1 MKPNNPIYII
11 SKGRWKSRLTVKVLE
26 EMGADYHIVVEQSE
40 YDEYAKVIDPKKIL
54 ILDEKYKDDYDTFA
68 DIGITSSKGS
78 GPARNF
84 VWNHAISTGAKW
96 HWILDDNIRFF
107 TRYNNNKRYRVKTQT
122 MFRIMEDFVNRYENV
137 GIAGP
142 NYHFFIAEKS
152 KSYPPFVAN
161 TKVYSCLLIRNDLPI
176 RWRGRYNEDVD
187 ICLRAM
193 KLGYCTIQFNV
204 FLQQKMKTQQMKG
217 GNEEIYSKGTLE
229 KSQMLVRMHP
239 DVAKVVWRYG
249 RWHHEVD
256 YRKFKKMK
264 LIRKPDIKIKKGVDN
279 YKMLLTER

>member
-1 MKPNNPIYII
+1 MKPINPIYII
-11 SKGRWKSRLTVKVLE
+11 SKGRWKSRLTSKALE

-84 VWNHAISTGAKW
+84 VWDHAISTGAKW
-96 HWILDDNIRFF
+96 HWIMDDNIRHFS
-107 TRYNNNKRYRVKTQT
+107 RYNNNFKIRAKTPVI
-122 MFRIMEDFVNRYENV
+122 FRIMEDFVNRYENV

-142 NYHFFIAEKS
+142 NYEFFITRKANT
-152 KSYPPFVAN
+152 YPPFVAN

-193 KLGYCTIQFNV
+193 KLGYCTIQFNA
-204 FLQQKMKTQQMKG
+204 FLQLKMATQIMKG

-239 DVAKVVWRYG
+239 DVTKVVWRYG
-249 RWHHEVD
+249 RWHHNVD

-264 LIRKPDIKIKKGVDN
+264 LIRKKGIKIPKGINN
-279 YKMLLTER
+279 YNMKIIK